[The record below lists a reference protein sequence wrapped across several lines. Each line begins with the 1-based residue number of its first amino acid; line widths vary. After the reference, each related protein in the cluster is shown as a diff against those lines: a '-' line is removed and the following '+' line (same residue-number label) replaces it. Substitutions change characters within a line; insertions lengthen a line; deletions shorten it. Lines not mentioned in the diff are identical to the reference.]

1 MKYQTNIHVY
11 GSPLVIGDAELIVN
25 KIKKDEFRDEWN
37 KDKHI
42 SLPDYGSKERKIK
55 ECNYFDLYSGGGCY
69 TPIFSKKNTNFSI
82 YELSASGN
90 SKLNKIINNRLN
102 NYKGSDG
109 KRKFSL
115 TLETHLNK
123 EIVLR
128 DSKGNPKTYRINLL
142 SNISIKDFD
151 GTVKNK
157 SFSKSVDYNN
167 KSNKSNLKKYENE
180 TSKNLAEKIADEI
193 IIYLGSI

>member
-1 MKYQTNIHVY
+1 M
-11 GSPLVIGDAELIVN
+11 
-25 KIKKDEFRDEWN
+25 IKKNLIKLLILLFF
-37 KDKHI
+37 I
-42 SLPDYGSKERKIK
+42 SG
-55 ECNYFDLYSGGGCY
+55 CGYS
-69 TPIFSKKNTNFSI
+69 PIFSKKNTSFSI

-151 GTVKNK
+151 GNVKNK

-167 KSNKSNLKKYENE
+167 KSNKSNLKKYENK

>member
-1 MKYQTNIHVY
+1 M
-11 GSPLVIGDAELIVN
+11 
-25 KIKKDEFRDEWN
+25 IKKNLIKLLILLFF
-37 KDKHI
+37 I
-42 SLPDYGSKERKIK
+42 SG
-55 ECNYFDLYSGGGCY
+55 CGYS
-69 TPIFSKKNTNFSI
+69 PIFSKKGTNFSI

-151 GTVKNK
+151 GNVKNK

>member
-1 MKYQTNIHVY
+1 M
-11 GSPLVIGDAELIVN
+11 
-25 KIKKDEFRDEWN
+25 IKKNLIKLLILLFF
-37 KDKHI
+37 I
-42 SLPDYGSKERKIK
+42 SG
-55 ECNYFDLYSGGGCY
+55 CGYS
-69 TPIFSKKNTNFSI
+69 PIFSKKNTSFSI

-123 EIVLR
+123 EIALR

-167 KSNKSNLKKYENE
+167 KSNKSNLKKYENN
-180 TSKNLAEKIADEI
+180 TSINLAEKIADEV

>member
-1 MKYQTNIHVY
+1 M
-11 GSPLVIGDAELIVN
+11 
-25 KIKKDEFRDEWN
+25 IKKNLIKLLILLFF
-37 KDKHI
+37 I
-42 SLPDYGSKERKIK
+42 SG
-55 ECNYFDLYSGGGCY
+55 CGYS
-69 TPIFSKKNTNFSI
+69 PIFSKKNTSFSI

-123 EIVLR
+123 EIALR
-128 DSKGNPKTYRINLL
+128 DSKGNPKTYRVNLL

-151 GTVKNK
+151 GNVKNK
-157 SFSKSVDYNN
+157 SFSKSIDYNN

>member
-1 MKYQTNIHVY
+1 M
-11 GSPLVIGDAELIVN
+11 
-25 KIKKDEFRDEWN
+25 IKKNLIKLLILLFF
-37 KDKHI
+37 I
-42 SLPDYGSKERKIK
+42 SG
-55 ECNYFDLYSGGGCY
+55 CGYS
-69 TPIFSKKNTNFSI
+69 PIFSKKNTSFSI

-123 EIVLR
+123 EIALR
-128 DSKGNPKTYRINLL
+128 DSKGNPKTYRVNLL

-151 GTVKNK
+151 GNVKNK

-167 KSNKSNLKKYENE
+167 RSNKSNLKKYENK
-180 TSKNLAEKIADEI
+180 TSKNLAEKMAGEI

>member
-1 MKYQTNIHVY
+1 M
-11 GSPLVIGDAELIVN
+11 
-25 KIKKDEFRDEWN
+25 IKKNLIKLLILLFF
-37 KDKHI
+37 I
-42 SLPDYGSKERKIK
+42 SG
-55 ECNYFDLYSGGGCY
+55 CGYS
-69 TPIFSKKNTNFSI
+69 PIFSKKGTNFSI

-123 EIVLR
+123 EIALR
-128 DSKGNPKTYRINLL
+128 DSKGNPKTYRVNLL

-151 GTVKNK
+151 GNVKNK

-167 KSNKSNLKKYENE
+167 KSNKSNLKKYENN
-180 TSKNLAEKIADEI
+180 TSINLAEKIADEL

>member
-1 MKYQTNIHVY
+1 M
-11 GSPLVIGDAELIVN
+11 
-25 KIKKDEFRDEWN
+25 IKKNLIKLLILLFF
-37 KDKHI
+37 I
-42 SLPDYGSKERKIK
+42 SG
-55 ECNYFDLYSGGGCY
+55 CGYS
-69 TPIFSKKNTNFSI
+69 PIFSKKNTSFSI

-123 EIVLR
+123 EIALR

-167 KSNKSNLKKYENE
+167 KSNKSNLKKYENK
-180 TSKNLAEKIADEI
+180 TSINLAEKIAGEI

>member
-1 MKYQTNIHVY
+1 M
-11 GSPLVIGDAELIVN
+11 
-25 KIKKDEFRDEWN
+25 IKKNLIKLLILLFF
-37 KDKHI
+37 I
-42 SLPDYGSKERKIK
+42 SG
-55 ECNYFDLYSGGGCY
+55 CGYS
-69 TPIFSKKNTNFSI
+69 PIFSKKNTSFSI

-123 EIVLR
+123 EIALR

-151 GTVKNK
+151 GNVKNK

>member
-1 MKYQTNIHVY
+1 M
-11 GSPLVIGDAELIVN
+11 
-25 KIKKDEFRDEWN
+25 IKKNLIKLLLLLFF
-37 KDKHI
+37 I
-42 SLPDYGSKERKIK
+42 SG
-55 ECNYFDLYSGGGCY
+55 CGYS
-69 TPIFSKKNTNFSI
+69 PIFSKKGTNFSI

-115 TLETHLNK
+115 TIETHLNK
-123 EIVLR
+123 EIALR
-128 DSKGNPKTYRINLL
+128 DSKGNPKTYRVNLL

-151 GTVKNK
+151 GNVKNK

-167 KSNKSNLKKYENE
+167 RSNKSELKKFENE
-180 TSKNLAEKIADEI
+180 TTKNLAEKISDEI
-193 IIYLGSI
+193 IIYLQSI